1 MSAVSF
7 PSSSLRPRR
16 LPSALGGLSRGLARF
31 PTSDPRTPVDTCR
44 TAVEDRFV
52 GFLRDRHP
60 CKTAENVAADT
71 GCSVAAVS
79 KWIERRSLPMLPSF
93 LRLVNAYG
101 PEFLAALMNAPD
113 GWLVE
118 ARRSARQQELEAQ
131 RARIDRE
138 LDAF

>member
-1 MSAVSF
+1 
-7 PSSSLRPRR
+7 
-16 LPSALGGLSRGLARF
+16 
-31 PTSDPRTPVDTCR
+31 
-44 TAVEDRFV
+44 
-52 GFLRDRHP
+52 
-60 CKTAENVAADT
+60 
-71 GCSVAAVS
+71 
-79 KWIERRSLPMLPSF
+79 MLPSF